1 MTVWTTGEIATM
13 EWLSHRE
20 LVALGWTL
28 LHFLWQ
34 GAAIATVYAA
44 LNRLTLLSRPATRY
58 GIALGALLLM
68 PLTVAVTFGIEMQ
81 ASNPGSV
88 SLELP
93 HGAAQGIFHDTVR
106 TPVPAALA
114 SFGKEHAST
123 FLNTNAESLL
133 PWVDAIWMLGVL
145 MLATRAFGGWLRLQ
159 QIRRHTHGVLPAQVQ
174 RSFERIKQQLAIHQR
189 VLLRVSDRI
198 ISPFAMGVWRATVVV
213 PVSTLMQLSPE
224 ELEAV
229 FAHELGHIRRF
240 DYLCNLVQ
248 IAIESA
254 LFFHPAVWWLSRTV
268 RDRREVCCDAIA
280 VATCAD
286 AIVYARALLHLE
298 EQRTAQLE
306 LAMALKGR
314 PGTLLERIQQIL
326 GEETTMTN
334 GMNNGVRIAVA
345 GIIVFGLLFAPKIS
359 SAVAESHIASIQA
372 SEIKAPATNAQS
384 APSPLPEPSSRV
396 AAIIPDPN
404 PAPHVESDGAEDGAT
419 VVADN
424 EATPGESPAPV
435 DPVQSSDEKPSAK
448 GPSYIAA
455 MRDAG
460 YPLDLNNDLN
470 SLISLKSLG
479 VTPEYA
485 KAMGAV
491 GMGKPTVHELI
502 SLKSLGVTPEYLSGL
517 KNSGIEPKN
526 FHEVVTEKALGIT
539 PEYATAMKQSGFGD
553 MNLEAL
559 ISLKAQGITPEYA
572 TWLRKQYP
580 QSSVDELRRAAVFH
594 VDQAFLDKAKT
605 HGFDGKDLDKLLR
618 LKISGLLDE

>member
-13 EWLSHRE
+13 GWLSHRE

-34 GAAIATVYAA
+34 GAAIATVYSV
-44 LNRLTLLSRPATRY
+44 LNHLTRQARPALRY
-58 GIALGALLLM
+58 GVALGALALM
-68 PLTVAVTFGIEMQ
+68 PLSVAVTFAFEMQ
-81 ASNPGSV
+81 PSQPRSISLVMPQGS
-88 SLELP
+88 
-93 HGAAQGIFHDTVR
+93 AQGIFRDTVL
-106 TPVPAALA
+106 TQLPASLA
-114 SFGKEHAST
+114 SIHKEDGST
-123 FLNTNAESLL
+123 FLSANTESLL

-145 MLATRAFGGWLRLQ
+145 LLATRAFGGWLGLQ
-159 QIRRHTHGVLPAQVQ
+159 QIRRKTHGMLPAQVEC
-174 RSFERIKQQLAIHQR
+174 SFKRIKQQLAIHQR
-189 VLLRVSDRI
+189 VLLRVSDRV
-198 ISPFAMGVWRATVVV
+198 ISPFAMGLWKVTVVV
-213 PVSTLMQLSPE
+213 PMSAILQLSPE

-240 DYLCNLVQ
+240 DYHCNLVQ

-268 RDRREVCCDAIA
+268 RDHREVCCDEIA

-286 AIVYARALLHLE
+286 AIVYARALLRLE
-298 EQRTAQLE
+298 EQRTTQLE

-314 PGTLLERIQQIL
+314 PGTVLQRIQQIL
-326 GEETTMTN
+326 GEENTMGN

-345 GIIVFGLLFAPKIS
+345 GAVIFGLLLAPKIS
-359 SAVAESHIASIQA
+359 TAVAAPHIATAQT
-372 SEIKAPATNAQS
+372 SETKAPAESPQS
-384 APSPLPEPSSRV
+384 APAPRPKPSPLSVATSPSPEQDGTQV
-396 AAIIPDPN
+396 AALKLSSVD
-404 PAPHVESDGAEDGAT
+404 
-419 VVADN
+419 ADS
-424 EATPGESPAPV
+424 EATPVVFAPQ
-435 DPVQSSDEKPSAK
+435 QSTDEKSSGK
-448 GPSYIAA
+448 GPSYIDG
-455 MRDAG
+455 MRAAG

-470 SLISLKSLG
+470 ALISLKSLG

-485 KAMGAV
+485 KAMGEV

-502 SLKSLGVTPEYLSGL
+502 SLKSMGVTPEYLAGL
-517 KNSGIEPKN
+517 KHSGIEPKN

-553 MNLEAL
+553 MDLQAL

-580 QSSVDELRRAAVFH
+580 QASVDELRRAAVFH
-594 VDQAFLDKAKT
+594 LDQAFVDKAKA
-605 HGFDGKDLDKLLR
+605 HGMDGKDLDKLIR